1 MTDNH
6 KTNDSKTVDD
16 GHKAAHTVQ
25 NDPKGNSHTMHNDA
39 DMKSHDMS
47 AHDST
52 VTHNN
57 VSADP
62 KFKDHNMHKDADMKS
77 HDVSAH
83 DSTVTHTKVCADPQ
97 CSCHDMHK
105 DTQMKG
111 PQVAAH
117 DKTATHNEVSADA
130 KLAAH
135 NLTEIHEQ
143 ISVALAGAKFPVNTP
158 ADLISAFPDGAS
170 TKCHSGNLTMT
181 AGEAG
186 KLLRATDFPFAN
198 AKAVADVIVQRAS
211 L

>member
-1 MTDNH
+1 MKGQQVAAND
-6 KTNDSKTVDD
+6 KT
-16 GHKAAHTVQ
+16 A
-25 NDPKGNSHTMHNDA
+25 
-39 DMKSHDMS
+39 
-47 AHDST
+47 
-52 VTHNN
+52 THNN

-117 DKTATHNEVSADA
+117 DKTATHNNVSADPKFKDHNMHKDADMKGQQVAANDKTATHNEVSADA